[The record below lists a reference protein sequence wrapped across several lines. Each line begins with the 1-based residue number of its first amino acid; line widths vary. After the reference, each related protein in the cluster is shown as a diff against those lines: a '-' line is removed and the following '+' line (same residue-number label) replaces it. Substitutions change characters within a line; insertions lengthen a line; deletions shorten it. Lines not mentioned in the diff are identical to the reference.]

1 MGSPGRHLRPDQRE
15 QEELVRPDETKL
27 AIPSYYSLSN
37 FLYIYMDPVC
47 VCLHTRDPCWG
58 VQRPGSWHG
67 RMGSATSRRLAAVTT
82 RAQLLLPP
90 PPPPTRSVPPGRRP
104 ASSRACSRSS
114 SSRCP
119 TTSTT
124 TAKGMQACLLRLH
137 TPSSAAA

>member
-27 AIPSYYSLSN
+27 AIHSYYSLSN
-37 FLYIYMDPVC
+37 FLCIYMDPVC

-67 RMGSATSRRLAAVTT
+67 RMGSATSRRLAVTT

-90 PPPPTRSVPPGRRP
+90 PTRSAPPGRRP
-104 ASSRACSRSS
+104 TSSRACSRSS